1 MGFLK
6 LFSSLIHNVFKVREG
21 NRNELL
27 LFYEP
32 FETEWFHPGLS
43 LVFFCFSNF
52 RKTLT
57 RWHYRIEKKQ
67 FCQNP
72 WPSVFF
78 MTAFLCEI
86 VKTFSFFIFCS
97 WKNDDDV
104 SKEWHKKRKRIT
116 MEIHF
121 YNQQNLITPKI
132 YPILFFCISLLNF
145 TLPNNTYERY
155 WHKNRTHFN
164 DVCHFTVYHS
174 FR

>member
-1 MGFLK
+1 MYI
-6 LFSSLIHNVFKVREG
+6 S
-21 NRNELL
+21 
-27 LFYEP
+27 LFYESL
-32 FETEWFHPGLS
+32 ETEWFQPCFFS
-43 LVFFCFSNF
+43 VFLIFVKRCD
-52 RKTLT
+52 TLALQKK
-57 RWHYRIEKKQ
+57 IEGEKKQ